1 MQEIIPG
8 VYTWSIYSDKK
19 GYYFNGF
26 AVKTQEGTVL
36 IDPPEKDEAIWSEL
50 EDLKPINSVFVTNRN
65 HSREAEKFAE
75 RFDAPLKI
83 HESDEPDAE
92 ASATATVNGGE
103 YVCGEIEILHLP
115 GKSPGE
121 IGFYLA
127 SRNAVIV
134 GDVVIGV
141 PDGEL
146 STYPDEVVDDR
157 EELLSSA
164 QKLLRYDF
172 DSLLLC
178 DGKSFVKGGKAK
190 LEEFVDEQLAAIGG
204 DKVG

>member
-19 GYYFNGF
+19 GYDFNGF
-26 AVKTQEGTVL
+26 AVKTPEGTVL
-36 IDPPEKDEAIWSEL
+36 IDPPDIDEAIWSEL
-50 EDLKPINSVFVTNRN
+50 EDLKPIDSVFVTNRN
-65 HSREAEKFAE
+65 HSRAAEKFAE
-75 RFDAPLKI
+75 HFEAPLRI

-92 ASATATVNGGE
+92 ASATETVRGGE
-103 YVCGEIEILHLP
+103 KVCGDIEVLHLP

-127 SRNAVIV
+127 DRNAVIV

-157 EELLSSA
+157 EELLKSA
-164 QKLLRYDF
+164 QKLLQYDF

-178 DGKSFVKGGKAK
+178 DGKSFISGGKAK
-190 LEEFVDEQLAAIGG
+190 LEEFVEKQL
-204 DKVG
+204 